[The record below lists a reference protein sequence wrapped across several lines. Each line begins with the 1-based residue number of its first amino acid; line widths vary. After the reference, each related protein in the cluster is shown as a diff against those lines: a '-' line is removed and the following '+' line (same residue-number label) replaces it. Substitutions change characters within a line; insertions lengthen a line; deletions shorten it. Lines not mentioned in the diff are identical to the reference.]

1 MNTNLIGISGK
12 IGSGKDT
19 MAEIIKHLCSS
30 PGLSNGTIAH
40 FVQQHS
46 VMANKGE
53 YQVKKFAGKL
63 KQIASIL
70 TGIPVDKFEN
80 QEFKKENLGE
90 EWESV
95 FILQTGEGID
105 NALGPFK
112 NVETAQHF
120 LKLAG
125 LEHHPNVSNDVMVR
139 HMTVREMLQKL
150 GTEAMR
156 NGLHNNVWVNAL
168 FADYR
173 APKMSEDFP
182 SKWLITDV
190 RFENEAE
197 AIKERGGILVRIK
210 RSSSESSGS
219 HPSETALDHY
229 KFDYTI
235 DNNGSMVDLVAAVRS
250 FLEAY
255 DIISSDTYAD

>member
-1 MNTNLIGISGK
+1 
-12 IGSGKDT
+12 
-19 MAEIIKHLCSS
+19 
-30 PGLSNGTIAH
+30 
-40 FVQQHS
+40 
-46 VMANKGE
+46 MANKGE
-53 YQVKKFAGKL
+53 YHVKKFAGKL

-70 TGIPVDKFEN
+70 TGIPVDKFED

-95 FILQTGEGID
+95 FIRQTGKDID

-112 NVETAQHF
+112 DVRSAHHF
-120 LKLAG
+120 LNSGVLN
-125 LEHHPNVSNDVMVR
+125 HPNVSNDLVVS

-156 NGLHNNVWVNAL
+156 NGLHQNVWVNAL

-173 APKMSEDFP
+173 APKMSEDYP
-182 SKWLITDV
+182 SKWIITDV

-210 RSSSESSGS
+210 RNSSESSGS
-219 HPSETALDHY
+219 HPSETALDNY

-235 DNNGSMVDLVAAVRS
+235 DNNDSMVDLVAAVRS

-255 DIISSDTYAD
+255 DIINADTYAD